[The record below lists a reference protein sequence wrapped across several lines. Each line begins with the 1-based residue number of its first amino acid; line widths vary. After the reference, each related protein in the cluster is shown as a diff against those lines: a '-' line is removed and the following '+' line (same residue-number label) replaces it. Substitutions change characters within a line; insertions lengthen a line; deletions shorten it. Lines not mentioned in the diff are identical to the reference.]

1 MALEIGDR
9 VDFLAKVLVGRD
21 EIPNADHERAGA
33 PVRLVRTLGLVMG
46 GRLVGGVVLLHLMA
60 LIPRRGWVQYEDVR
74 PDPTGTIGNTWSPRV
89 AT

>member
-46 GRLVGGVVLLHLMA
+46 GRMVAGEPRLDLMVLV
-60 LIPRRGWVQYEDVR
+60 PRRGWVQFEDVR
-74 PDPTGTIGNTWSPRV
+74 SDPTKTIGNTWSPRL